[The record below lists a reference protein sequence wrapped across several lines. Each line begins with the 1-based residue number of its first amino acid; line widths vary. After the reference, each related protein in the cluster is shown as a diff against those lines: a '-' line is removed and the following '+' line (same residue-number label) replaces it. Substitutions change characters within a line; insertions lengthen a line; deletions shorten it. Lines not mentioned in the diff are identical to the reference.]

1 MVNIVDQI
9 IFNFSNNRSLYIGE
23 DLTISEHMIQT
34 AMLAEKN
41 KCSDDLVCSSLL
53 HDYGH
58 FVIKDP
64 NQLVTDK
71 IDGKHEIVGANYLKK
86 FFHNNI
92 VEPILLHV
100 EAKKY
105 LSRDKKYF
113 DSLSEAS
120 KISLKIQGGAMSDL
134 EVKKFEKNKNYEN
147 AIKLRKFDEGAKQ
160 KNIKVKNI
168 KDYIDLL
175 NSKII

>member
-1 MVNIVDQI
+1 MLNIVDQI
-9 IFNFSNNRSLYIGE
+9 IFNFSNNKSLYIGE
-23 DLTISEHMIQT
+23 DLTIAEHMIQT

-41 KCSDDLVCSSLL
+41 QCSDDLICSSLL

-58 FVIKDP
+58 FVIEDP
-64 NQLVTDK
+64 KQLVTDK
-71 IDGKHEIVGANYLKK
+71 IDGRHEIIGANYLKK
-86 FFHNNI
+86 FFHNEI
-92 VEPILLHV
+92 IEPILLHV

-120 KISLKIQGGAMSDL
+120 KISLKLQGGAMSDL

-147 AIKLRKFDEGAKQ
+147 AIKLRKFDEDAKQ
-160 KNIKVKNI
+160 KNIKIKNI